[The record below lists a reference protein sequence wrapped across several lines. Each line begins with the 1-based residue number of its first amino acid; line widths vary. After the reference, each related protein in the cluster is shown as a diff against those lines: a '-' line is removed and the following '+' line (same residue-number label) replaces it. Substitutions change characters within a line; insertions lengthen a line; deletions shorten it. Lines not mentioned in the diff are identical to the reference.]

1 MKRPPHKEP
10 ARQDSP
16 APPIGATK
24 APARSRRPSYPT
36 QPLADE
42 AEVEFL
48 RSIADICNARADE
61 VEEAKAKRQA
71 RCTAH

>member
-10 ARQDSP
+10 ASREYRP
-16 APPIGATK
+16 APIDATK

-42 AEVEFL
+42 ADVECL

-71 RCTAH
+71 R

>member
-1 MKRPPHKEP
+1 MKQQPHKK
-10 ARQDSP
+10 P
-16 APPIGATK
+16 APAASRQRPIGAAK
-24 APARSRRPSYPT
+24 APARARRPSYPT
-36 QPLADE
+36 EPLADE

-71 RCTAH
+71 R

>member
-10 ARQDSP
+10 ASREARP
-16 APPIGATK
+16 ARIDATK

-61 VEEAKAKRQA
+61 VEEAKAKRQGRCRA
-71 RCTAH
+71 R